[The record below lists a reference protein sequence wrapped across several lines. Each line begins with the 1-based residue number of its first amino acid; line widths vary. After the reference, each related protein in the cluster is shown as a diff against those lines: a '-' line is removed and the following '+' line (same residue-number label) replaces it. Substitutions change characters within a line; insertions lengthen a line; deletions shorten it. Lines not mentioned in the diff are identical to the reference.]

1 MGYSLQL
8 VEHTR
13 SISSTNGAPLN
24 SYLSNLREPNAS
36 RSERVSPLRIV
47 LRFTWIL
54 VALAALYA
62 GWVIYSRR
70 QENRELEQRAL
81 ERKRAADRFAVE
93 QMGGDRFEILNFYA
107 SSANIRRGET
117 VQLCY
122 GVSNAKTVRLEPQP
136 NAVWPSVA
144 RCVDIAPTHD
154 TTYTLTIEDGKGNS
168 KSASLTVK
176 VH

>member
-1 MGYSLQL
+1 M
-8 VEHTR
+8 
-13 SISSTNGAPLN
+13 N
-24 SYLSNLREPNAS
+24 SFLSNPPERNAS
-36 RSERVSPLRIV
+36 QSEPVSRLRIV

-70 QENRELEQRAL
+70 QENLEIEQRAL
-81 ERKRAADRFAVE
+81 EKKRAADRVAVE
-93 QMGGDRFEILNFYA
+93 QMGGDRFDILNFYA

-117 VQLCY
+117 AQLCY

-144 RCVDIAPTHD
+144 RCVDVAPTKN
-154 TTYTLTIEDGKGNS
+154 TTYTLTIEDGRGNT

-176 VH
+176 VQ